1 MATINK
7 PSAISDAA
15 EKVARRRQR
24 LADQIGNRLYTAAL
38 YDHPIRTGQLGEMHP
53 LLSYEPALRDLL
65 HQAPRVA
72 ASNPLAVRAVRSAR
86 DTLLVL
92 RIHGRDWSLVMTGG
106 RPLPTHL
113 LGLHDEYRPEDG
125 PLSLLDP
132 QWRAEIAAM
141 CRAIDE
147 ALAARTVH
155 MDIPQ
160 RPRGKPLRE

>member
-1 MATINK
+1 MATINN

-38 YDHPIRTGQLGEMHP
+38 YDRPIRTGELNEVYP
-53 LLSYEPALRDLL
+53 LLSYEPTLRDVL

-86 DTLLVL
+86 GTLLVL
-92 RIHGRDWSLVMTGG
+92 RIHGPDWSLVMTGG

-113 LGLHDEYRPEDG
+113 LALHDDYHPEDR
-125 PLSLLDP
+125 PLCLLDP
-132 QWRAEIAAM
+132 QWRAELAAM
-141 CRAIDE
+141 CRAIDA
-147 ALAARTVH
+147 ALAPRT
-155 MDIPQ
+155 
-160 RPRGKPLRE
+160 